1 MGLIAKWN
9 TDTLLSMKLY
19 VNVIV
24 DKMKFRGYNVIVFT
38 IKPDSVILVGV
49 FDNIGNP

>member
-24 DKMKFRGYNVIVFT
+24 DKMKFRGYNVIVL
-38 IKPDSVILVGV
+38 PDSIILVGV
-49 FDNIGNP
+49 FENIGNP

>member
-19 VNVIV
+19 LNVIV
-24 DKMKFRGYNVIVFT
+24 DKMRLRGCNVIVTRFNN
-38 IKPDSVILVGV
+38 VGWC
-49 FDNIGNP
+49 FENIGNP

>member
-9 TDTLLSMKLY
+9 TDTLPSMKLY

-38 IKPDSVILVGV
+38 IPDSIILVGV
-49 FDNIGNP
+49 FENIGNP

>member
-19 VNVIV
+19 ENVIV

-38 IKPDSVILVGV
+38 TR
-49 FDNIGNP
+49 FNNIGWCSWEYR

>member
-19 VNVIV
+19 LNVIV
-24 DKMKFRGYNVIVFT
+24 DKMRFRGW
-38 IKPDSVILVGV
+38 PDSIILVGV
-49 FDNIGNP
+49 FENIGNP

>member
-19 VNVIV
+19 LNLIV
-24 DKMKFRGYNVIVFT
+24 DKMKL
-38 IKPDSVILVGV
+38 PDSIILVGV
-49 FDNIGNP
+49 FENIGNP